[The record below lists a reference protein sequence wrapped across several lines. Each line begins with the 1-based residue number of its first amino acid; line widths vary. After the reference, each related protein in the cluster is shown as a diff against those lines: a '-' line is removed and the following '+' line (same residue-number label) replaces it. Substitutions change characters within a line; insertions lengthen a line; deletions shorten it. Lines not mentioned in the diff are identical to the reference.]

1 MPQANNAPTM
11 DADALMALILAGLVL
26 AGSPGP
32 NTMSLAAAGAA
43 FGARRSIAYMIGL
56 AIGMLAVMIIV
67 ASGVIAMLLAVPGMA
82 PVATI
87 AALLYFVYLAWKIAT
102 APPLSEAGPER
113 PAPSL
118 TDGLLLSLV
127 NPKGYAAM
135 LALFASHTL
144 IAASLAND
152 VALKIAITMVI
163 ILFVNVVWLNVGAG
177 LARFFRG
184 ARASRIINITFA
196 VLLLASAALLIPH

>member
-1 MPQANNAPTM
+1 M
-11 DADALMALILAGLVL
+11 DADALLALILAGLVL

-43 FGARRSIAYMIGL
+43 FGARRSIAYMVGL
-56 AIGMLAVMIIV
+56 ALGMLVVMVVV
-67 ASGVIAMLLAVPGMA
+67 ASGVVAMLLAVPGIA

-87 AALLYFVYLAWKIAT
+87 AALLYFVYLAWRIAT

-113 PAPSL
+113 PAPSR

-144 IAASLAND
+144 IAASLVSDA
-152 VALKIAITMVI
+152 VLKIVVTMAIIV
-163 ILFVNVVWLNVGAG
+163 FVNVVWLYVGAG
-177 LARFFRG
+177 LARYFRSP
-184 ARASRIINITFA
+184 RASRIINVTFA

>member
-1 MPQANNAPTM
+1 M
-11 DADALMALILAGLVL
+11 DKDALIALILAGLVL

-43 FGARRSIAYMIGL
+43 FGARRSVAYMVGL
-56 AIGMLAVMIIV
+56 ALGMLAVMVIV
-67 ASGVIAMLLAVPGMA
+67 ASGVVAMLLAVPGIA

-102 APPLSEAGPER
+102 APPLSEGSAER
-113 PAPSL
+113 RAPSL
-118 TDGLLLSLV
+118 GDGLLQSLV

-144 IAASLAND
+144 IAASLLSDA
-152 VALKIAITMVI
+152 ALKTAVTMGI
-163 ILFVNVVWLNVGAG
+163 IVFVNLLWLYVGAV
-177 LARFFRG
+177 LARTFQSP
-184 ARASRIINITFA
+184 RANRVINVTFA
-196 VLLLASAALLIPH
+196 VLLLASAVLLIPH

>member
-1 MPQANNAPTM
+1 M
-11 DADALMALILAGLVL
+11 DSDALIALILAGLVL

-43 FGARRSIAYMIGL
+43 FGARRSVPFMSGL
-56 AIGMLAVMIIV
+56 AIGMLGVMALV
-67 ASGVIAMLLAVPGMA
+67 ASGVVALLLAVPGIA
-82 PVATI
+82 PVATV

-102 APPLSEAGPER
+102 APPLTDGATDR
-113 PAPSL
+113 RVPSVS
-118 TDGLLLSLV
+118 DGLLQSFV

-144 IAASLAND
+144 IADKLLAD
-152 VALKIAITMVI
+152 AALKIAVAFAI
-163 ILFVNVVWLNVGAG
+163 IVLVNAVWLYVGAG
-177 LARFFRG
+177 LARFFRSP
-184 ARASRIINITFA
+184 RANRIINISFA

>member
-1 MPQANNAPTM
+1 M
-11 DADALMALILAGLVL
+11 DTDALLALILAGLVL

-56 AIGMLAVMIIV
+56 ALGMLGVMVVV
-67 ASGVIAMLLAVPGMA
+67 ASGVVAMLLAVPGIA
-82 PVATI
+82 PIATTV
-87 AALLYFVYLAWKIAT
+87 ALLYFVYLAWKIAT
-102 APPLSEAGPER
+102 APPLSEGASER

-118 TDGLLLSLV
+118 PDGLLLSLV

-144 IAASLAND
+144 FADKLLAD
-152 VALKIAITMVI
+152 AALKIAVTMVI
-163 ILFVNVVWLNVGAG
+163 IVFVNVVWLYVGAG
-177 LARFFRG
+177 LARFFRSP
-184 ARASRIINITFA
+184 RVSRIINITFA

>member
-1 MPQANNAPTM
+1 M
-11 DADALMALILAGLVL
+11 DSDALLALILAGLVL

-43 FGARRSIAYMIGL
+43 YGTRRSTAFMLGL
-56 AIGMLAVMIIV
+56 AVGMLGVMIIV
-67 ASGVIAMLLAVPGMA
+67 ASGVVAMLLAVPGIA

-87 AALLYFVYLAWKIAT
+87 AALLYFVYLAWKIGT
-102 APPLSEAGPER
+102 APPLSAGGSGR

-118 TDGLLLSLV
+118 TDGLFQSLV

-144 IAASLAND
+144 IAASLVND
-152 VALKIAITMVI
+152 AALKIAVAMVI
-163 ILFVNVVWLNVGAG
+163 IVFVNVVWLYVGAG
-177 LARFFRG
+177 LARFFRSP
-184 ARASRIINITFA
+184 RANRIINVSFA

>member
-1 MPQANNAPTM
+1 M
-11 DADALMALILAGLVL
+11 DPDALIALIVAGLVL

-43 FGARRSIAYMIGL
+43 FGARRSIAYMAGL
-56 AIGMLAVMIIV
+56 ALGMLAVMVIV
-67 ASGVIAMLLAVPGMA
+67 ASGVVAMLLAVPGIA
-82 PVATI
+82 PVATV
-87 AALLYFVYLAWKIAT
+87 AALLYFVYLAWKIAK

-118 TDGLLLSLV
+118 ADGLLLSLV

-144 IAASLAND
+144 VAASLVHDA
-152 VALKIAITMVI
+152 ASKIAVTIVI
-163 ILFVNVVWLNVGAG
+163 IFVNVVWLYVGAA
-177 LARFFRG
+177 LARTFRSP
-184 ARASRIINITFA
+184 RANRIINVSFA

>member
-1 MPQANNAPTM
+1 MMNP
-11 DADALMALILAGLVL
+11 DALIALILAGLVL

-43 FGARRSIAYMIGL
+43 FGAQRSIAFMAGL
-56 AIGMLAVMIIV
+56 AFGMLAVMIIV
-67 ASGVIAMLLAVPGMA
+67 ASGVVAMLLAVPGIA

-87 AALLYFVYLAWKIAT
+87 AALLYFVYLAWKIAM
-102 APPLSEAGPER
+102 APPLSEGGPER
-113 PAPSL
+113 RAPSL
-118 TDGLLLSLV
+118 ADGLLQSLV

-144 IAASLAND
+144 IADRLVADA
-152 VALKIAITMVI
+152 ALKIAVALAI
-163 ILFVNVVWLNVGAG
+163 IVFVNVVWLYVGAG
-177 LARFFRG
+177 LARTFRSP
-184 ARASRIINITFA
+184 RANRIINVTFA